1 MPDRRIPRRRLAAYA
16 RNLVILAV
24 FSLDDDLRSH
34 HDPVRATAVRPS
46 LERVVVA
53 AHGVGLVGD
62 VAVGLVPGVAD
73 KRLQGDAG
81 PVDGVLGAAA
91 GSGAGVLVS
100 SRHLHEAVQD
110 GEFELELGAVDKG
123 LVGRLVLVLVGV
135 FEAED
140 GDVEE
145 DDEGVDKDEMVHE
158 TTAGFAVAHAL
169 LESQELGGFKDV
181 NTGDDDLLD
190 EEDGDL
196 DLFHDGIW
204 LDPDLGIAREGPKEH
219 GNN

>member
-1 MPDRRIPRRRLAAYA
+1 MD
-16 RNLVILAV
+16 N
-24 FSLDDDLRSH
+24 DLRCH
-34 HDPVRATAVRPS
+34 HHPVGATAIRRVSS

-73 KRLQGDAG
+73 KGFQCDAG
-81 PVDGVLGAAA
+81 PVDGVLGAAS

-123 LVGRLVLVLVGV
+123 LVGGLVFVLVGV
-135 FEAED
+135 LEAED

-145 DDEGVDKDEMVHE
+145 DNDGVDKDEMVHE
-158 TTAGFAVAHAL
+158 AAAGFAVAHAL
-169 LESQELGGFKDV
+169 LESQELGGFEDV

-190 EEDGDL
+190 EEDGNL

-204 LDPDLGIAREGPKEH
+204 LHPHLGTVREGSKEH